1 MDSKEHNPRQDETGF
16 EQLLARAEEGDANAQ
31 LSLGEKYYDGQCVL
45 KDYKEAMKWYRKAA
59 DQGDAMAQARLG
71 LMYVNREFET
81 SVPLS
86 DFPPEWRY
94 RISKYGSWLDALTSG
109 KLVPFTLKQKL
120 FVLAVECRTRCS
132 FDPVSQGWIALSNLN
147 SLINACCEEI
157 HCERDDLIS
166 QGEFLTD
173 EGLEPLMDLIVT
185 FSCTGVW
192 KGPAEVLASALL
204 QPRVPMD
211 ALSAVSSIP
220 KLDSCAVS
228 TVLELLETV
237 ERIVGLM
244 ESHRQTVNGI
254 NISGL
259 PSIRNRAPDIIE
271 WVDMWSEFLTLR
283 NNRRYVDEYVIERSD
298 GTEVEMV
305 AVWESKEAYDEHERV
320 VNESTR
326 SEERRISDML
336 RPIMGGLDPYGE
348 PDMEREHGSGE
359 DLTSE
364 EYFEGW
370 NDEDLDNY

>member
-1 MDSKEHNPRQDETGF
+1 MDSEEHNLRQDETEF

-31 LSLGEKYYDGQCVL
+31 LSLGEKYYDGQGVL

-81 SVPLS
+81 SVPLR

-157 HCERDDLIS
+157 HCERDELV
-166 QGEFLTD
+166 FLDYDTD
-173 EGLEPLMDLIVT
+173 EGPQTFADLIET

-220 KLDSCAVS
+220 KLHLVTVS
-228 TVLELLETV
+228 SFLELLETV

-271 WVDMWSEFLTLR
+271 WVDMWSEFLQLKDDR
-283 NNRRYVDEYVIERSD
+283 EYEVVRENHRGEER
-298 GTEVEMV
+298 VE
-305 AVWESKEAYDEHERV
+305 VWESEEAYDEHERV
-320 VNESTR
+320 VDES
-326 SEERRISDML
+326 ERYEQRLMSDRLGGGHEIVEDYEPGEAEL
-336 RPIMGGLDPYGE
+336 RDFHDDRPE
-348 PDMEREHGSGE
+348 PGH
-359 DLTSE
+359 
-364 EYFEGW
+364 YI
-370 NDEDLDNY
+370 